1 METMTPTRRG
11 KIQSINE
18 VIGKIPTRDLGDLE
32 RKIKMFLLMLEA
44 RRLDATVKPNDLTMK
59 DIVAEVKKVRHGN

>member
-1 METMTPTRRG
+1 
-11 KIQSINE
+11 
-18 VIGKIPTRDLGDLE
+18 
-32 RKIKMFLLMLEA
+32 MLEA